1 MMQLLSYL
9 PLNHVSLQG
18 SAGLS
23 SVLGNSQQT
32 GLRAGAPVQAKLL
45 WHKSNACKVP
55 ANKAILTEFIC
66 MNW

>member
-9 PLNHVSLQG
+9 LLNPVPLQG
-18 SAGLS
+18 SVGLIS
-23 SVLGNSQQT
+23 APGNSQQT
-32 GLRAGAPVQAKLL
+32 GLRAVAPVQAKLS